1 MAYKE
6 FNGNESAKGKGFDG
20 NPQNINR
27 NGQKPAI
34 SLKKKFSEIYADN
47 EPVIWLDAKDVQEK
61 EVDGRKLLGF
71 KLPALDSYVIKLA
84 KLANGK
90 NDRVSLDVIKF
101 LWEQHD
107 GKAKQSVEHSGEIV
121 APVAPTILFNTKKK

>member
-1 MAYKE
+1 M
-6 FNGNESAKGKGFDG
+6 
-20 NPQNINR
+20 
-27 NGQKPAI
+27 
-34 SLKKKFSEIYADN
+34 
-47 EPVIWLDAKDVQEK
+47 
-61 EVDGRKLLGF
+61 LGF

-121 APVAPTILFNTKKK
+121 APVAPTIIFNTKKK

>member
-1 MAYKE
+1 MSYKE

-101 LWEQHD
+101 LWSNTTARLSNQLSIQ
-107 GKAKQSVEHSGEIV
+107 GK
-121 APVAPTILFNTKKK
+121 